1 MHDALGD
8 GADVH
13 AADEV
18 HGLFDLV
25 LRDVV
30 RPQAHGEERTKL
42 LFQRQRL
49 VARVRHKA
57 PHDPGGAD
65 LHKIEVLLGQLRLI
79 GAKDL
84 VKLLCCLAED
94 IVRRFLLRVRLNID
108 LAQIFVQLRQRH
120 LNGRLH
126 GVDIDRRQLCA
137 RRAAGHGELIG
148 EHELRQ
154 LGQYAVLGAENILKN
169 TVGNRRLLHDLGDGG
184 FFIALLKKQLDADRQ
199 DPFLG
204 RPAGICACDE
214 DRFPSVWHLSA
225 HIVAKPRRKRKRRAV

>member
-1 MHDALGD
+1 MRHVAAHDAG
-8 GADVH
+8 
-13 AADEV
+13 
-18 HGLFDLV
+18 
-25 LRDVV
+25 R
-30 RPQAHGEERTKL
+30 
-42 LFQRQRL
+42 
-49 VARVRHKA
+49 
-57 PHDPGGAD
+57 AD
-65 LHKIEVLLGQLRLI
+65 LHVVKIPRRPPRQIRAEDLLQLLRR
-79 GAKDL
+79 
-84 VKLLCCLAED
+84 LAED
-94 IVRRFLLRVRLNID
+94 VVQGLLLRVGFDVD

-169 TVGNRRLLHDLGDGG
+169 AVGNRRLLHDLGDGG

-225 HIVAKPRRKRKRRAV
+225 HIVAKPRRKRKRRTV